1 MRATPRLFLT
11 CLLILTGFSVTAVHA
26 QTVTEQALASFD
38 AYARDYNVVTF
49 GNLTLNNTHTDAG
62 VAVGGNLTVGGAV
75 ISMQSTTS
83 ADPALYVNGQITLTG
98 NSQFNNGYASTPNLS
113 NALTWTYDP
122 ANNQYQRGLTD
133 GTSTLSYNTSAA
145 QAYVDPRSV
154 SAPANWN
161 WSTTLSTLSN
171 ASATLASSAATGA
184 IGISGQTL
192 TFTSS
197 GSGVTVFNLDAS
209 KIVNGTYDLN
219 NDGIYDANTERLSNI
234 QANLNADQYFVV
246 NVLNA
251 TSADGSKVLFEGVG
265 NFNSG
270 SNNQQLLWNIIP
282 DANSGTSDILTL
294 GTNFYGSI
302 LAPLVDVQSTGYYL
316 NGQLISQSFTQ
327 SGAEVHYANGYTA
340 PVAFSPVPE
349 PSTYAV
355 IASALCALGFFWH
368 RRRTG

>member
-1 MRATPRLFLT
+1 
-11 CLLILTGFSVTAVHA
+11 
-26 QTVTEQALASFD
+26 
-38 AYARDYNVVTF
+38 
-49 GNLTLNNTHTDAG
+49 
-62 VAVGGNLTVGGAV
+62 
-75 ISMQSTTS
+75 
-83 ADPALYVNGQITLTG
+83 
-98 NSQFNNGYASTPNLS
+98 
-113 NALTWTYDP
+113 
-122 ANNQYQRGLTD
+122 
-133 GTSTLSYNTSAA
+133 
-145 QAYVDPRSV
+145 
-154 SAPANWN
+154 
-161 WSTTLSTLSN
+161 LSN